1 MAKTTKTPASP
12 IDQRPT
18 CCECGSHNVETNA
31 WIEYRDDGTLSVVN
45 GDGPIGDETGN
56 WCHDCGEHVHLDYP
70 DTTPEDDDIRQKANV
85 AREHGPELLKALK
98 ALVKA
103 AERTGTLRT
112 DSGALGRAIHLLTV
126 TGDYQ

>member
-1 MAKTTKTPASP
+1 MITYLQYFLIIT
-12 IDQRPT
+12 
-18 CCECGSHNVETNA
+18 
-31 WIEYRDDGTLSVVN
+31 Y
-45 GDGPIGDETGN
+45 
-56 WCHDCGEHVHLDYP
+56 
-70 DTTPEDDDIRQKANV
+70 ANV

-112 DSGALGRAIHLLTV
+112 DSGALGRAIHLLSV